1 VTQAFT
7 RNLLAREARVEQG
20 AVGTM
25 AAAHVTIERT
35 TAVGILI
42 AKDVTGSVR
51 PLLDWRGA
59 LALGASLGLL
69 VGILRRR

>member
-1 VTQAFT
+1 
-7 RNLLAREARVEQG
+7 
-20 AVGTM
+20 M

-42 AKDVTGSVR
+42 AKQVDGSVR

-69 VGILRRR
+69 LGVLRRR